1 MKIVCEQRCDKRL
14 RIFQNGK
21 IGTIRIINNEG

>member
-1 MKIVCEQRCDKRL
+1 MKIVCEQRCDERF
-14 RIFQNGK
+14 RTFQNGN